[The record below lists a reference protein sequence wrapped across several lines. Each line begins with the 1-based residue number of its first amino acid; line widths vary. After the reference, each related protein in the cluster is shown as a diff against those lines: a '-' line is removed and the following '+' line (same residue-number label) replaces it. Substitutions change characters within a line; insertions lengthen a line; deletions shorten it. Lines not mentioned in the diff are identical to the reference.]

1 MFSGMDS
8 FWSLVSRGMVEG
20 QKAMLRSIDVLNHG
34 LFLLDS
40 YYQRYDGGSEGEM
53 QRLTDVFSHGLF
65 LLESCY

>member
-20 QKAMLRSIDVLNHG
+20 QKAMLRSIDVLSHG

-40 YYQRYDGGSEGEM
+40 YYQRYDGRSKERCRGQLM
-53 QRLTDVFSHGLF
+53 FSVMDSF
-65 LLESCY
+65 S